1 LALNGCGGL
10 DLIDV
15 VAVSEQAVGTLD
27 VGSEHVVNVAGPT
40 ASNARCQYEGLRL
53 KCLKALLVA
62 EVMDVSVDGRS
73 TIMEMIYQFASTRNH
88 RLALGPHLI
97 GASDTSMVCADNT
110 SIADS
115 DLYSKR

>member
-1 LALNGCGGL
+1 MSSPSPNKPLAPLMSDPN
-10 DLIDV
+10 
-15 VAVSEQAVGTLD
+15 TL
-27 VGSEHVVNVAGPT
+27 STWLAPQHRMHVVSTRG
-40 ASNARCQYEGLRL
+40 CDWKGL
-53 KCLKALLVA
+53 KVLLVA

>member
-1 LALNGCGGL
+1 M
-10 DLIDV
+10 
-15 VAVSEQAVGTLD
+15 
-27 VGSEHVVNVAGPT
+27 HVVSTRG
-40 ASNARCQYEGLRL
+40 CDWKG
-53 KCLKALLVA
+53 LKALLVA

-97 GASDTSMVCADNT
+97 GACDASMVCADNT

-115 DLYSKR
+115 DLFSKQQANLFKF